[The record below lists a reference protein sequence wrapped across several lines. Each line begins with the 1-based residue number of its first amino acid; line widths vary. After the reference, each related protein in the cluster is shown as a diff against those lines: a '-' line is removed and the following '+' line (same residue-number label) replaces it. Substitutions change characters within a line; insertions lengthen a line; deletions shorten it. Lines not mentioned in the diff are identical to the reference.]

1 MSDSNRPAAAL
12 ISALG
17 LVQHPEGGWYRET
30 YRSSEHIPGNALPDR
45 FEGLRSCCTAIFF
58 LLEQGDYSALHRIK
72 SDELWFFHGGTG
84 LTIHLLTADGIHS
97 AIRLGADIAAGEV
110 FQAMVPAGTWFGAEM
125 SGTGE
130 YSLVSCTVAPG
141 FDFADF
147 EMAKREVLL
156 LQYPEHVAVIKR
168 LTSQALQR

>member
-1 MSDSNRPAAAL
+1 MHDPNRPAAAL

-17 LVQHPEGGWYRET
+17 LLQHPEGGWYRET
-30 YRSSEHIPGNALPDR
+30 YRSAGQIPGTALPGD
-45 FEGLRSCCTAIFF
+45 FNGLRSCCTAIYF

-72 SDELWFFHGGTG
+72 SDELWFFHGGAS
-84 LTIHLLTADGIHS
+84 LTIHLLTVDGNCS

-110 FQAMVPAGTWFGAEM
+110 LQAMVPAGTWFGAEM
-125 SGTGE
+125 SGGGE

-147 EMAKREVLL
+147 EMGDRTTLL
-156 LQYPEHVAVIKR
+156 AQYPEHQALVVR
-168 LTSQALQR
+168 LTR

>member
-1 MSDSNRPAAAL
+1 MSDTTTTTTAL

-17 LVQHPEGGWYRET
+17 LIKHPEGGWFRET
-30 YRSSEHIPGNALPDR
+30 YRSAGQIPEDALPEC
-45 FEGLRSCCTAIFF
+45 FNGLRSCCTAIYF

-72 SDELWFFHGGTG
+72 SDELWFFHGGAS
-84 LTIHLLTADGIHS
+84 LTIHLLTADGNCS

-110 FQAMVPAGTWFGAEM
+110 LQAMVPAGTWFGAEM
-125 SGTGE
+125 SGGGE

-147 EMAKREVLL
+147 EMGDRTTLL
-156 LQYPEHVAVIKR
+156 AQYPEHQALVVR
-168 LTSQALQR
+168 LTR

>member
-1 MSDSNRPAAAL
+1 MSDQNPPATAL

-30 YRSSEHIPGNALPDR
+30 YRSANSMPGDALPECFD
-45 FEGLRSCCTAIFF
+45 GPRSLCTAIYF
-58 LLEQGDYSALHRIK
+58 LLEQGDCSALHRIK
-72 SDELWFFHGGTG
+72 SDELWFFHGGAS
-84 LTIHLLTADGIHS
+84 LTIHLLTADGVYS
-97 AIRLGADIAAGEV
+97 AIRLGAGIAAGEV

-125 SGTGE
+125 SGVGE

-147 EMAKREVLL
+147 EMGVKPLL
-156 LQYPEHVAVIKR
+156 LQQYPDHAALINR
-168 LTSQALQR
+168 LTR

>member
-1 MSDSNRPAAAL
+1 MRDANRPAVAL

-30 YRSSEHIPGNALPDR
+30 CRSDEQISGNALPDR
-45 FEGLRSCCTAIFF
+45 FDGPRSCYTAIYF

-72 SDELWFFHGGTG
+72 SDELWFFHGGTS
-84 LTIHLLTADGIHS
+84 LTIQLLTADGINS
-97 AIRLGADIAAGEV
+97 AIRLGANIAAGEV

-125 SGTGE
+125 SGAGE

-141 FDFADF
+141 FDFVDF
-147 EMAKREVLL
+147 EMGVRDTL
-156 LQYPEHVAVIKR
+156 LQQYPDHAALINR
-168 LTSQALQR
+168 LTR

>member
-1 MSDSNRPAAAL
+1 MHDPNRPAAAL

-17 LVQHPEGGWYRET
+17 LLQHPEGGWYRET
-30 YRSSEHIPGNALPDR
+30 YRSAGQIPGTALPGD
-45 FEGLRSCCTAIFF
+45 FNGLRSCCTAIYF

-72 SDELWFFHGGTG
+72 SDELWFFHGGAS
-84 LTIHLLTADGIHS
+84 LTIHLLTADGNCS

-110 FQAMVPAGTWFGAEM
+110 LQAMVPGGTWFGAEM
-125 SGTGE
+125 SGGGE

-147 EMAKREVLL
+147 EMGDRTTLL
-156 LQYPEHVAVIKR
+156 AQYPEHQALVVR
-168 LTSQALQR
+168 LTR